1 MGIQAWFGSIVVASN
16 LVPWT
21 ITIHMLLALL
31 IIALQIFFIKEIS
44 PIQSKTLPQS
54 KLEFYL
60 IWICLGVTFYQMFLG
75 TQVRESIDE
84 LTASGITR
92 DQWTAELG
100 LSFYIHRSFSW
111 LVLLLL
117 SFVAW
122 KNEQKNKYISIR
134 YVSFFLIVELLSGV
148 LLAHFETP
156 GLVQTSHLI
165 FATIIFGILTMIVFR
180 SRILSI
186 EPI

>member
-1 MGIQAWFGSIVVASN
+1 MIQAWFGSIVVASN

-84 LTASGITR
+84 LTCFR
-92 DQWTAELG
+92 NNQ
-100 LSFYIHRSFSW
+100 RSMDSR
-111 LVLLLL
+111 
-117 SFVAW
+117 AW
-122 KNEQKNKYISIR
+122 FKFLHSSK
-134 YVSFFLIVELLSGV
+134 FFLASSTITV
-148 LLAHFETP
+148 LCRMEK
-156 GLVQTSHLI
+156 
-165 FATIIFGILTMIVFR
+165 
-180 SRILSI
+180 
-186 EPI
+186 